1 MGNLASCTM
10 ARVPGAARGAKVV
23 LPDGAV
29 RLVRVPAKAA
39 ELMLEAPGHFLAD
52 ARALRAGRRIAALG
66 ADEDLELG
74 GVYAAFPMKRL
85 GAPAAPADMARLAA
99 AVSREAAARRSA
111 TAKVAAV
118 VAPHDAAAAASVAR
132 PRLDEMAV
140 GDAAA
145 EAEIGELKQRIS
157 GGRRSRRPTLETILE
172 ESYAPAAAAAAAAAS
187 SVRVGLSVT
196 TAAGHFPAASV
207 RRPPQGQAV
216 SWCEQRRVLAHAAV
230 GCFVTH
236 HCGWALAAGVQCP
249 SSPTRR
255 GPTRSPTPR
264 QATGGGRV
272 GRRWSP
278 APGASDVRRV
288 LRRCVDEV
296 MSGPE
301 ATRLRAQE
309 WWRDDKAANAAVADG
324 GSSDRGMRDFAGLIS
339 VVHRCNIIHSYML
352 NIA

>member
-23 LPDGAV
+23 LPDGSV

-99 AVSREAAARRSA
+99 AVSREAARRSA

-118 VAPHDAAAAASVAR
+118 VPPHDAAASVAAEDGGAR
-132 PRLDEMAV
+132 PRAAPRLDEMAV

-172 ESYAPAAAAAAAAAS
+172 ESYAPAA
-187 SVRVGLSVT
+187 
-196 TAAGHFPAASV
+196 
-207 RRPPQGQAV
+207 
-216 SWCEQRRVLAHAAV
+216 
-230 GCFVTH
+230 
-236 HCGWALAAGVQCP
+236 
-249 SSPTRR
+249 
-255 GPTRSPTPR
+255 
-264 QATGGGRV
+264 
-272 GRRWSP
+272 
-278 APGASDVRRV
+278 
-288 LRRCVDEV
+288 RC
-296 MSGPE
+296 
-301 ATRLRAQE
+301 
-309 WWRDDKAANAAVADG
+309 
-324 GSSDRGMRDFAGLIS
+324 
-339 VVHRCNIIHSYML
+339 
-352 NIA
+352 